1 LSEPAEAPAAERNEL
16 ARGSVRP
23 RRRIGCL
30 ALAVALVVG
39 GAAHWAYWYR
49 DRPHA
54 MAPADSLLLG
64 ESAELPVRL
73 WLPYPHQNL
82 GALGKAVERPQE
94 VLAAAARL
102 AGLPE
107 PVIPRLG
114 AFGIPASRELL
125 VAASRDGRTLEAAI
139 RLYPASA
146 AITRLAG
153 FVARNPWLAGGEV
166 RVHDAPAS
174 VRWDGL
180 TWRLR
185 AGGAAPTGAGPPPS
199 PGGAAPPSPREP
211 VASAGGAPVLALV
224 DLAQAA
230 PPLPAGRYPLRRED
244 GDLMVRLGAPLPDPP
259 QGGPA
264 PGVMLFWLQRRAERA
279 EALLLLEA
287 NREGLLAGLPA
298 AAAWA
303 QPSGALDV
311 LPGGSLLR
319 QLAGV
324 RASPFGGGELA
335 ATESLAA
342 TRARELAPVWLPLAS
357 GRSFPPLAVG
367 GWLAIAP
374 AAQHAQQIHDLL
386 DDVPILGA
394 AEAQRWGDVATVLQA
409 AHGYRTLSCWLAAD
423 GGSGELRLH
432 R

>member
-1 LSEPAEAPAAERNEL
+1 MFA
-16 ARGSVRP
+16 
-23 RRRIGCL
+23 L
-30 ALAVALVVG
+30 ALLIAGV
-39 GAAHWAYWYR
+39 AHWAYWYR
-49 DRPHA
+49 DRPHE
-54 MAPADSLLLG
+54 MSPADSLLLD
-64 ESAELPVRL
+64 ESEELPVRL
-73 WLPYPHQNL
+73 WLPFPHQNL

-107 PVIPRLG
+107 PTIPRLG
-114 AFGIPASRELL
+114 ALGIPAARELL
-125 VAASRDGRTLEAAI
+125 VAASRDGRTVEAAI

-146 AITRLAG
+146 ALTRLAG
-153 FVARNPWLAGGEV
+153 FVARNPWLGGGEV
-166 RVHDAPAS
+166 RVDDAPAI

-185 AGGAAPTGAGPPPS
+185 ASGAAPTGAARPS
-199 PGGAAPPSPREP
+199 SRDPRAFAEE
-211 VASAGGAPVLALV
+211 APVLALI
-224 DLAQAA
+224 DLAEAA
-230 PPLPAGRYPLRRED
+230 PPLAAGRYPLRRED
-244 GDLMVRLGAPLPDPP
+244 GDLVVRLGAPLPDPP
-259 QGGPA
+259 QGGPP

-335 ATESLAA
+335 ATESSAA

-367 GWLAIAP
+367 GWLAIEP
-374 AAQHAQQIHDLL
+374 AGKHAQQLHDML
-386 DDVPILGA
+386 DQVPILGA
-394 AEAQRWGDVATVLQA
+394 AEAQRWGDVATVLHA
-409 AHGYRTLSCWLAAD
+409 ARGYRTLSCWLAAD
-423 GGSGELRLH
+423 GGSGELRL
-432 R
+432 RR